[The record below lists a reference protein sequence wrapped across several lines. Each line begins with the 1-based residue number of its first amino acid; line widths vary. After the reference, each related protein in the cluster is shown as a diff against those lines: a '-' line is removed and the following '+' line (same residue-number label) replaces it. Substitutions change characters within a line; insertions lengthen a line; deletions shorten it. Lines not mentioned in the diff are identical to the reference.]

1 MVRKLLGSSLRMDAA
16 PTIIST
22 VTAVPSFSATQ
33 EEMKDKLRALF
44 TLNPRRLEAAM
55 MLFDHAAVERRYSV
69 EPLATLGERRSLTAI
84 SEQYRDNAIALG
96 RDVASRCLTQGG
108 RRPDEIDL
116 LITVSCTGIMIPS
129 LDAHLVNELGFRSDV
144 RRLPITELGCVGG
157 ASALARAR
165 DFLMGFPDA
174 RVLVVA
180 VELPSLSM
188 NRHDISPANLVST
201 ALFGDGAA
209 AALLEGR
216 ARGDGVGVGILE
228 TLSHIFPQS
237 TWALGFDLQDDG
249 FHSVLSKDVPLLL
262 KTEIGRL
269 VRTLADR
276 GGLVREQLSC
286 FVLHPGGRKILGFV
300 EEELGLARGDTQ
312 PSWDVLRAY
321 GNQSSA
327 SVLFVLHEWLTKR
340 HPARGSHGVLAA
352 FGPGLSTEMLLLQ
365 WN

>member
-1 MVRKLLGSSLRMDAA
+1 MDPS

-22 VTAVPSFSATQ
+22 VTAVPAHSATQ

-44 TLNPRRLEAAM
+44 PLNPRRLEAAM
-55 MLFDHAAVERRYSV
+55 LLFDHAAVERRYSV

-84 SEQYRDNAIALG
+84 SEQYRESAIALG
-96 RDVASRCLTQGG
+96 RDVASRCLKDGG
-108 RRPDEIDL
+108 RRADEIDL

-201 ALFGDGAA
+201 ALFGD
-209 AALLEGR
+209 
-216 ARGDGVGVGILE
+216 
-228 TLSHIFPQS
+228 
-237 TWALGFDLQDDG
+237 
-249 FHSVLSKDVPLLL
+249 
-262 KTEIGRL
+262 
-269 VRTLADR
+269 
-276 GGLVREQLSC
+276 
-286 FVLHPGGRKILGFV
+286 
-300 EEELGLARGDTQ
+300 
-312 PSWDVLRAY
+312 
-321 GNQSSA
+321 
-327 SVLFVLHEWLTKR
+327 
-340 HPARGSHGVLAA
+340 
-352 FGPGLSTEMLLLQ
+352 
-365 WN
+365 